1 MKIKLHKL
9 KLHKIKPH
17 KIKLHKIKPYEW
29 ITPFTTGPRKYPKK
43 LKEFRKLMKAASHK
57 ERKILA
63 ELIGSGFGSSPDTLC
78 NHICYLR
85 AGSLGQ
91 LNWDESWKQVVTDV
105 ADYIGLD
112 WKRSFNG
119 RRWKHL
125 KTREIE
131 SAVVAQL
138 FTTMTKRLSSQQHQA
153 MLNSI
158 VQTFSH
164 HTHHLDIAAY
174 LKNRHRLSPTNLKD
188 IGKMSH
194 LGSTL
199 LAQTVLIGIAEALGV
214 KLPSAVVGETAW
226 AITASSPQPW
236 ADTLGAVISPL
247 HQPNWNKLT
256 LAVLYVS
263 MLRSG
268 RYS

>member
-138 FTTMTKRLSSQQHQA
+138 FT
-153 MLNSI
+153 
-158 VQTFSH
+158 
-164 HTHHLDIAAY
+164 
-174 LKNRHRLSPTNLKD
+174 LSPTNLKD